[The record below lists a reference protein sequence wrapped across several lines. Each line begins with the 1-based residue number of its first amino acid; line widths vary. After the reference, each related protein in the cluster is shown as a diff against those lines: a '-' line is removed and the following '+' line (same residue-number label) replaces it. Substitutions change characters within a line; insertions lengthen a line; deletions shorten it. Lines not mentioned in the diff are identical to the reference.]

1 MFWTPRPRRPPGP
14 GRNRPAHQPDT
25 RVNPDMERIVRIG
38 TIGAGTVAQAIAR
51 HALASGDQ
59 VILSNRR
66 GPGALAELIEKLGPG
81 ATAATPAQA
90 ASAEVVV
97 LAVAW
102 PDIPAAVGGLP
113 HWDSRVVIDTTN
125 QF

>member
-1 MFWTPRPRRPPGP
+1 
-14 GRNRPAHQPDT
+14 
-25 RVNPDMERIVRIG
+25 MERIVRIG

-102 PDIPAAVGGLP
+102 ADIPVAVGGLP
-113 HWDSRVVIDTTN
+113 RWDGRVVIDTTN
-125 QF
+125 QFLSPPP